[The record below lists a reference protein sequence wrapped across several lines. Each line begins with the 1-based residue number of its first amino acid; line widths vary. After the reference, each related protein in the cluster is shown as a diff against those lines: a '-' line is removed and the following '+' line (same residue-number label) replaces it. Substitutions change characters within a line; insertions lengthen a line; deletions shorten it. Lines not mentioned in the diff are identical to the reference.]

1 MMSKDRVR
9 FYIKNYYFTECRD
22 FKKVLR
28 ESLGVGDMVF
38 HDMAN
43 TACGGKGEVEVICRP
58 SQFARFLIHRS
69 GVVSNNRFQEL
80 RAELFVPQRPEKPFD
95 VSTNPAE

>member
-9 FYIKNYYFTECRD
+9 FYIKNYYFKECRD

-28 ESLGVGDMVF
+28 ESLGVLDLTF
-38 HDMAN
+38 HEMAN
-43 TACGGKGEVEVICRP
+43 VASGEKGEVEVICRP

-69 GVVSNNRFQEL
+69 GVVNNNRFQEL
-80 RAELFVPQRPEKPFD
+80 RAELFVPRQPEKPFD
-95 VSTNPAE
+95 VSTNQAD